1 MKRSSAGPV
10 MLIVGMM
17 SISAIGCI
25 TGTNTFSSTTVPPTK
40 YCSIDATSALVTGI
54 PATAERSPLLSEVG
68 RNDAR
73 GDQVSLVP

>member
-1 MKRSSAGPV
+1 MKRISARPV

-25 TGTNTFSSTTVPPTK
+25 TGTNTFSSAMVPATR
-40 YCSIDATSALVTGI
+40 YCSIDDTPALVTGI
-54 PATAERSPLLSEVG
+54 PATAERSPLSSEVG